1 MLLDNK
7 GMQMRPEYF
16 LIYGV
21 SVSIFR
27 HCGWDV
33 WFCYWKFHYYFDIK
47 KVPICLNFLKK
58 GLGLEAHVAF
68 VNR

>member
-1 MLLDNK
+1 M
-7 GMQMRPEYF
+7 
-16 LIYGV
+16 YGFAIG
-21 SVSIFR
+21 SFTI
-27 HCGWDV
+27 
-33 WFCYWKFHYYFDIK
+33 YYFDIK